1 MRDPA
6 LLAVKRPA
14 TPLYW
19 RSFRLD
25 PLKPPL
31 DAVDPSE
38 KRGRA
43 LVCCGVEL
51 PDLPGGLGQVG
62 VIQLHRHVVFFGL
75 RKESAEPQRLLEEGE
90 SRIEWALPVSNSQR
104 NLPSKPGTNMVV
116 AAPTK
121 GVETQRLHSF
131 AGDGNDD

>member
-14 TPLYW
+14 TQLCW

-51 PDLPGGLGQVG
+51 SDLPGGLGQVG
-62 VIQLHRHVVFFGL
+62 VIQLCRHIVFFGL
-75 RKESAEPQRLLEEGE
+75 VRGTAKAFGRRREPHRVGFAPQQLPAESAQQARDEYGSGCPY
-90 SRIEWALPVSNSQR
+90 
-104 NLPSKPGTNMVV
+104 
-116 AAPTK
+116 
-121 GVETQRLHSF
+121 
-131 AGDGNDD
+131 